1 MFQFETILFAQKES
15 FAGMSDFQYMG
26 SELEIFAHARH
37 WKSYVRSQLR
47 PYLIGDVLE
56 VGAGIGGTTQALNN
70 GTQQRWVCLE
80 PDPAFAKKIS
90 SLPELRNCEVLL
102 GTLPDL
108 GPREVFDAILY
119 IDVLEHIKEDKQE
132 LVLAARHLKTN
143 GVIVVLAPAFPWLY
157 TPFDAAIGHFR
168 RYTRNSLRAVAPQGL
183 REEKCIYLDAFGILA
198 SAGNLVFLQASKAS
212 ARQMRFWD
220 NCLVPISRFMDR
232 VLAFSAGRSILA
244 IWRKSP

>member
-1 MFQFETILFAQKES
+1 
-15 FAGMSDFQYMG
+15 
-26 SELEIFAHARH
+26 
-37 WKSYVRSQLR
+37 
-47 PYLIGDVLE
+47 LIGDVLE

-90 SLPELRNCEVLL
+90 SLPHLRNCEVLV
-102 GTLPDL
+102 GTLADL
-108 GPREVFDAILY
+108 GPQELFDAILY
-119 IDVLEHIKEDKQE
+119 IDVLEHIKEDNEE

-183 REEKCIYLDAFGILA
+183 REEKCIYLDALGILA

-212 ARQMRFWD
+212 AGQMRFWD
-220 NCLVPISRFMDR
+220 NWLVPISRFMDR
-232 VLAFSAGRSILA
+232 VLAFSVGRSVLA
-244 IWRKSP
+244 IWRKTP